1 MIEAFQIASLILS
14 LAPQLRVAVKSLVQ
28 AFKSGD
34 ELDIR
39 RAYEAAARVAFAA
52 RQKR

>member
-14 LAPQLRVAVKSLVQ
+14 LAPQLRVAVRTLVQ
-28 AFKSGD
+28 AFKTGD
-34 ELDIR
+34 DLAVR
-39 RAYEAAARVAFAA
+39 RAFEAAARVAFAA